1 MCGIIGYTGKNN
13 KVILPLLIN
22 GLKRLEYR
30 GYDSAGITVLKN
42 KKIWA
47 KKTKGKIHTLEQAIS
62 EENITSSIGIGHTR
76 WATHGEPSQIN
87 AHPHFDCSH
96 NIALVH
102 NGIIENYKTLKSKL
116 ISDGHKFISNTD
128 SEVLVHLIEHFY
140 EKDMEDA
147 IRKALRIV
155 EGTFGIVLLSTYT
168 PNKIFAARRSSPLVI
183 GLGDGESL
191 VASDGSALVEHTREV
206 LYLEDDELA
215 VIDSDKVS
223 IRTLQN
229 HKVIRET
236 ETLPFDLMN
245 IQKDGYSHFMLKE
258 IDEQNQTVLD
268 SMRGRIIQEEG
279 NVKLGGLDG
288 WWDKIVKSKRFI
300 ITACGTSWHSAL
312 IGKYL
317 IEKLARIPVE
327 VAYSSEFRY
336 RDPILSENDTVIAV
350 SQSGETADTLAAV
363 REAKN
368 KGALSLGIC
377 NVVGSSIARETHAG
391 IYLHAGPEIGVA
403 STKAFTSQVIVLTLF
418 AVCLGR
424 RGLLS
429 AEAGLDITQE
439 LIEIP
444 KKIEKILKRKEE
456 IKRIASELVDSEN
469 ALYLGRGFNYP
480 VALEGAL
487 KMKEISYIHAEGY
500 PAAEMKHGPIALIDE
515 KMPVIFIA
523 VKDPVYEKVLSN
535 IEEVKA
541 RGGWII
547 AIINE
552 DDDEVSKIAD
562 RVIKISEVQQCLS
575 PVLTVIPLQLLA
587 YYTAVFKGC
596 DVDQP
601 RNLAKSVTV
610 E

>member
-1 MCGIIGYTGKNN
+1 MCGIIGYTGKNG

-30 GYDSAGITVLKN
+30 GYDSAGITVLRN
-42 KKIWA
+42 KKIWV
-47 KKTKGKIHTLEQAIS
+47 KKTKGKIPTLEQEIS
-62 EENITSSIGIGHTR
+62 EENITSNVGIGHTR

-87 AHPHFDCSH
+87 AHPHIDCSN

-102 NGIIENYKTLKSKL
+102 NGIIENYKTLKSEL
-116 ISDGHKFISNTD
+116 ISNGHKFVSNTD

-223 IRTLQN
+223 IKTLQN
-229 HKVIRET
+229 NKVTRAV
-236 ETLPFDLMN
+236 ETLPFDLMH
-245 IQKDGYSHFMLKE
+245 IQKDGYPHFMLKE

-279 NVKLGGLDG
+279 NVRLGGLDG
-288 WWDKIVKSKRFI
+288 WWDKIIKSKRFI

-439 LIEIP
+439 LKEIP
-444 KKIEKILKRKEE
+444 DKIEKILKAKEE
-456 IKRIASELVDSEN
+456 IKKIASELVDSEN

-547 AIINE
+547 AVINE
-552 DDDEVSKIAD
+552 EDKEVSKIAD
-562 RVIKISEVQQCLS
+562 RVIRISKVQQCLS